1 MIEPVKQYRYKAFI
15 SYSHHDE
22 RWARW
27 LQRTLESYRVPKR
40 LVGKS
45 GSFGQVPERLGAVFR
60 DREDLSSA
68 ASLSDSVSDEL
79 AAAEV
84 LVVICSPAA
93 AASRWVNEE
102 IRSFKA
108 LGHDERVYALIV
120 DGDPQ
125 SALPGEA
132 CFPAALVENE
142 QGGALE
148 PLAADARKWAD
159 GKLLAKQKLI
169 SGILGIRLDDLR
181 RRDMQRR
188 RRKQLLGTAA
198 AVAIL
203 LVTSILTFTT
213 ITSRQAAEQRR
224 ANTEELLSYMFGKLE
239 SLNPVSGLDFLDD
252 KQQEV
257 IALAK
262 LHGFSDMPDSELM
275 EKAQGW
281 RISGQ
286 AYRNKSDWDM
296 AMQEFQKSRAAL
308 IYLYQRDPSNR
319 DSLFEL
325 GQAEFWVGYVHWDKQ
340 NLDLAEEAFTRYGVI
355 TRRLINAEPTNADF
369 VMELSYTLT
378 NLAAIKRARISADPW
393 KAIELMQAALEYH
406 QLALVLE
413 PDIEAYKWEIP
424 GTQAHLADAWLGV
437 CNLGKAYQFRAENTR
452 LARQFDSES
461 PETEEFES
469 ELAYALS
476 GMATVQSRM
485 GLLDQAQASLRESE
499 NRLEDLG
506 QSYPD
511 NNKYRLEQLSR
522 QYRIAR
528 LLALSGDSR
537 TAGQLVNSAA
547 DAMLVEYSGLDG
559 LDLLERMDFA
569 QTRVLLASLALAGKD
584 ESLAGTYNQ
593 EAIEVLE
600 KAVRQ
605 NPDHHGSH
613 DRLARAFFQYW
624 SIHGETPDSDL
635 LSLMEDYSLREKP
648 VTSCGAASLAA
659 QQAMMRGDKETARNY
674 TSYLLAKGYY
684 EPEFIKFCKEY
695 DLCENEQINSDQSGT
710 IGDTK

>member
-1 MIEPVKQYRYKAFI
+1 MIGFVKKYRYKAFI

-22 RWARW
+22 SWARW
-27 LQRTLESYRVPKR
+27 LQRALESYRVPKR
-40 LVGKS
+40 LVGKP
-45 GSFGQVPERLGAVFR
+45 GSFGQIPERLGAVFR

-68 ASLSDSVSDEL
+68 ASLGDSVSNEL
-79 AAAEV
+79 AAAEM

-102 IRSFKA
+102 IKSFRA
-108 LGHDERVYALIV
+108 LGRDERIYALIV

-125 SALPGEA
+125 SVEPGEA
-132 CFPAALVENE
+132 CFPAALIENE
-142 QGGALE
+142 QGDVLE

-188 RRKQLLGTAA
+188 RRKQLLSTAA
-198 AVAIL
+198 ALAIL
-203 LVTSILTFTT
+203 AVTSILTVTA
-213 ITSRQAAEQRR
+213 ITSRKAAEQRR

-239 SLNPVSGLDFLDD
+239 SLSPVSGLDFLDD
-252 KQQEV
+252 SQQEV
-257 IALAK
+257 ISLAK
-262 LHGFSDMPDSELM
+262 LHGFSEMPDTELM
-275 EKAQGW
+275 EKARAW
-281 RISGQ
+281 RKDGQ
-286 AYRNKSDWDM
+286 SYRDKSDRAL
-296 AMQEFQKSRAAL
+296 AMQEFQKSRVAL
-308 IYLYQRDPSNR
+308 IYLYQRDPTNR
-319 DSLFEL
+319 DALFEL
-325 GQAEFWVGYVHWDKQ
+325 GQAEFWVGYVHWDKLK
-340 NLDLAEEAFTRYGVI
+340 LDLAEEAFTLYGVI

-413 PDIEAYKWEIP
+413 PDDEAYKREIP

-461 PETEEFES
+461 PGTEKLELD
-469 ELAYALS
+469 LAYALS
-476 GMATVQSRM
+476 GLATVQSQM
-485 GLLDQAQASLRESE
+485 GLLDQAEASLRESE
-499 NRLEDLG
+499 SRLEDLG
-506 QSYPD
+506 QRYPE

-522 QYRIAR
+522 QNRIAQ
-528 LLALSGDSR
+528 LLAVSGEIG
-537 TAGQLVNSAA
+537 TAWQILNSVE
-547 DAMLVEYSGLDG
+547 DVMLTEFSGSDG
-559 LDLLERMDFA
+559 PDLLQRMDYA
-569 QTRVLLASLALAGKD
+569 QTRVLLATLALARNN
-584 ESLAGTYNQ
+584 ESLAATHNQ
-593 EAIEVLE
+593 EAIEVLA

-613 DRLARAFFQYW
+613 DGLARALIQYW
-624 SIHGETPDSDL
+624 SIHGENPDSDL
-635 LSLMEDYSLREKP
+635 LSLIEDYSLREYP
-648 VTSCGAASLAA
+648 VTSCGTASLAA
-659 QQAMMRGDKETARNY
+659 QQAIMREDKETAEDY

-684 EPEFIKFCKEY
+684 EPAFVKFCKENG
-695 DLCENEQINSDQSGT
+695 LCENEQINPDQPENN
-710 IGDTK
+710 GDTR